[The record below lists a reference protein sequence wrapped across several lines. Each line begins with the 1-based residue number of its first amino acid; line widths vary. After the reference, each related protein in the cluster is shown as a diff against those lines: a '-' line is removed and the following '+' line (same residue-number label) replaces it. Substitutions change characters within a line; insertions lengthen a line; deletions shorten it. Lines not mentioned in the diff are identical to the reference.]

1 MGSLITRALI
11 MVVGYAYPAY
21 KCFKCVEMN
30 RPDVEQLR
38 FWCQYWIIIAV
49 VTVLERL
56 GDTFVSWLPLYS
68 EAKLAFIIY
77 LWCPKTLGTTYVYS
91 SFLRPLVAT
100 HEGDIDRNLNELT
113 TRAVDMLA
121 YYWQKGSVY
130 VQSRFMEIL
139 QFVASQ
145 APPTRPGQGSGNFQ
159 PPPQPPPPPP
169 GYETLVSADYRQQP
183 PPPVADYAP
192 SAPVLPTEYLYQQS
206 VSTVDT
212 KHNYVPPQPRPP
224 QPRQQGYSQQMPGY
238 TQPPYLRAEL
248 DILPTQPLQPPP
260 AAPVPESASGYMTRR
275 QRSRRQP

>member
-11 MVVGYAYPAY
+11 MAVGYVYPAY

-49 VTVLERL
+49 VTVSERL

-100 HEGDIDRNLNELT
+100 HEVDIDRQLNEFS
-113 TRAVDMLA
+113 TRAGDVLA
-121 YYWQKGSVY
+121 FYWQKGSAY
-130 VQSRFMEIL
+130 AQSRFMELL

-145 APPTRPGQGSGNFQ
+145 APPARPEQGPGVFQ
-159 PPPQPPPPPP
+159 GRPQIRGPPLPPCYQEFAPRYYQAPPA
-169 GYETLVSADYRQQP
+169 TDYT
-183 PPPVADYAP
+183 P
-192 SAPVLPTEYLYQQS
+192 SAPVLPTDYF
-206 VSTVDT
+206 
-212 KHNYVPPQPRPP
+212 PQEGTPTGGAGSENPM
-224 QPRQQGYSQQMPGY
+224 QPLQQGYPQQMPGDPHQIPGY
-238 TQPPYLRAEL
+238 PQPPYVRAEQEAPSQL
-248 DILPTQPLQPPP
+248 MATHHP
-260 AAPVPESASGYMTRR
+260 AAPTRESVSGNTTRR
-275 QRSRRQP
+275 QRTRRQS

>member
-1 MGSLITRALI
+1 MMGSLITRALI
-11 MVVGYAYPAY
+11 MVVGYVYPAY

-38 FWCQYWIIIAV
+38 FWCQYWIIIAI

-113 TRAVDMLA
+113 ARALDMIA
-121 YYWQKGSVY
+121 DYWQRGSVY
-130 VQSRFMEIL
+130 AQSRFMEIL

-145 APPTRPGQGSGNFQ
+145 APARPEQGSGNFQ

-169 GYETLVSADYRQQP
+169 GYETLISEYHHQLPPAADYS
-183 PPPVADYAP
+183 P
-192 SAPVLPTEYLYQQS
+192 SAPVIPSDYLYQQS
-206 VSTVDT
+206 VSAVGT
-212 KHNYVPPQPRPP
+212 YQPT
-224 QPRQQGYSQQMPGY
+224 QPRQQGYPQEMPGY
-238 TQPPYLRAEL
+238 TQPPYLRGEL
-248 DILPTQPLQPPP
+248 DAPSQVTNIHPLQPKA
-260 AAPVPESASGYMTRR
+260 AAPPPESSSGYMTRR
-275 QRSRRQP
+275 QRTRRQP

>member
-1 MGSLITRALI
+1 MMGSLITRALI
-11 MVVGYAYPAY
+11 MVVGYVYPAY

-38 FWCQYWIIIAV
+38 FWCQYWIIVAV

-100 HEGDIDRNLNELT
+100 HEGDIDRNLNEMT
-113 TRAVDMLA
+113 TRAVDA
-121 YYWQKGSVY
+121 IAVYWQKGLVY

-145 APPTRPGQGSGNFQ
+145 APARPEPGS
-159 PPPQPPPPPP
+159 PPHPQPQPPPPPP
-169 GYETLVSADYRQQP
+169 PPPPSYETLMSEYHHQP
-183 PPPVADYAP
+183 PPTADFTP
-192 SAPVLPTEYLYQQS
+192 SAPVLPSDYLYQQS
-206 VSTVDT
+206 VSTVGT
-212 KHNYVPPQPRPP
+212 YRAT
-224 QPRQQGYSQQMPGY
+224 RASQQGYHPQQMPGY
-238 TQPPYLRAEL
+238 TQPPYLRGEL
-248 DILPTQPLQPPP
+248 DAPSQVANTQPLQAK
-260 AAPVPESASGYMTRR
+260 AAATPPESSSGYTMTRR
-275 QRSRRQP
+275 QRTRRQP